1 MDQEITTLFFTVPIF
16 KANPKCQ
23 EHNFLFTICFKTIL
37 PVPKIPTKI
46 KNIVQSAMEF
56 DMVAML
62 AGSAWIFNGK

>member
-1 MDQEITTLFFTVPIF
+1 MLFVNYTSYEITAFQRYEQ
-16 KANPKCQ
+16 CQ
-23 EHNFLFTICFKTIL
+23 EHNFLFTICFETIL

-46 KNIVQSAMEF
+46 RNIVQSAMEF